1 MLPRAAS
8 TYMNTSAPQQERQH
22 ALSELQ
28 QQYAPT
34 ASDMPPAGDVDQLV
48 DYCLGAYEQQALMQ
62 KSGTS
67 QVLSAWNGLAVSDRR
82 TKGSLAP
89 KTVFTDERGIF
100 GNVPGGYRRR
110 ASMFGAEQLRLLVDA
125 VPLINAII
133 GRRERTVQRFLR
145 PSERDRDVGFEIRR
159 KDDERPLRRNDDA
172 VERALT
178 EYVLHS
184 GMESN
189 PIAMRR
195 LKRDTLTDFVKRS
208 IRELLTLDAWAI
220 ETVMTRNGR
229 QMAGY
234 HAVDAGT
241 IFLASEEGYAGD
253 DEVIAVQIV
262 NGLPVTTYDASELVY
277 LYQNPRTDIV
287 HQGYGYPQTEMV
299 VKVVTGYLNAL
310 TYNLRGFDSNAIPK
324 GLLSI
329 YGNYDKAQL
338 RAFKQHWNAMVKGVN
353 NAWTLPVLVS
363 DSKEASAQYQ
373 KLGNDFSDM
382 MFAKWMTLLTSII
395 CSIYGMD
402 PTEVYSESFT
412 AGRSSLSGSDRAEAL
427 ADARDTGLE
436 PLMTFIESA
445 FTDHLIARISPD
457 HKFRF
462 FGLQPIDRAWRQEMT
477 KLASTVN
484 EAREQDGKDPMEDPL
499 LGNAPL
505 NPSLTGIYLQKIQA
519 AQQAA
524 QPGQPGQE
532 GDGPPEQGADEE
544 QGQEE
549 APKLEESGD
558 RHEAPPGQPEPQVQ
572 EQGDRNGAPTTKPS
586 APDPSQ
592 LFGTSS
598 MMRKS
603 RVVPAQDILVVG

>member
-1 MLPRAAS
+1 MLPKAAK
-8 TYMNTSAPQQERQH
+8 TAMNLSASPQERNH
-22 ALSELQ
+22 AMSELQ
-28 QQYAPT
+28 QQFAPT
-34 ASDMPPAGDVDQLV
+34 ASDLPPPGDVDQLV
-48 DYCLGAYEQQALMQ
+48 QYCLQTYEEQDML

-67 QVLSAWNGLAVSDRR
+67 QVLGAWNGLSISDRDR
-82 TKGSLAP
+82 KGPLAP

-100 GNVPGGYRRR
+100 GNIPGGYRRR
-110 ASMFGAEQLRLLVDA
+110 ASMFGNEQMRMLVEA

-172 VERALT
+172 MERDLT

-189 PIAMRR
+189 PIKMRS
-195 LKRDTLTDFVKRS
+195 LKRDTLTQFTKKS
-208 IRELLTLDAWAI
+208 IRDLLTLDAWAI

-234 HAVDAGT
+234 HAIDAAT
-241 IFLASEEGYAGD
+241 VFLASEEGYEGD
-253 DEVIAVQIV
+253 DEIIAVQII
-262 NGLPVTTYDASELVY
+262 NGMPVTTYDPTELVY
-277 LYQNPRTDIV
+277 VSQNPRTDII
-287 HQGYGYPQTEMV
+287 HQGYGYPYPEMV

-324 GLLSI
+324 GLLNI

-338 RAFKQHWNAMVKGVN
+338 RAFKQQWNAMVKGVN
-353 NAWTLPVLVS
+353 NAWALPVLVS
-363 DSKEASAQYQ
+363 DSKESSAQYQ

-412 AGRSSLSGSDRAEAL
+412 AGRSSLSGSDRSEAL

-436 PLMTFIESA
+436 PLMTFIEST

-462 FGLQPIDRAWRQEMT
+462 FGLQPVDRQWRQEMT

-484 EAREQDGKDPMEDPL
+484 EAREQDGREPMSDPL

-505 NPSLTGIYLQKIQA
+505 NPSLTGIYLQKVQAEQA
-519 AQQAA
+519 AQQAQA
-524 QPGQPGQE
+524 GQPGQPGQ
-532 GDGPPEQGADEE
+532 DPAQGEE
-544 QGQEE
+544 PKEE
-549 APKLEESGD
+549 TEPKVEESGD
-558 RHEAPPGQPEPQVQ
+558 REGPPESGQPTPQLE
-572 EQGDRNGAPTTKPS
+572 EQGNRGEGPQGDENNP
-586 APDPSQ
+586 
-592 LFGTSS
+592 FGTSS

-603 RVVPAQDILVVG
+603 RIISARDILVVG